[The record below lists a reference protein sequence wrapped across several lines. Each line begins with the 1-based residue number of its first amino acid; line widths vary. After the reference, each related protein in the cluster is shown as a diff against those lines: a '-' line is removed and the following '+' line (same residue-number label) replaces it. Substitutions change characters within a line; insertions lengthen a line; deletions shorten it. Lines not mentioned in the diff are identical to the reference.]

1 MDEGETRVAMRVDV
15 RGLTTGVLIAVAVA
29 MAPLTVTAKGG
40 PDAAFTIGKYP
51 VDAIAADAVT
61 AKEKALADGQQAA
74 LRSLFKRL
82 VPVTH
87 YARLKRMQPPPR
99 AADFL
104 DGVGV
109 QSESN
114 STTRYLASL
123 DFSFRAEQIRELL
136 RRENIPFVDTQAPAV
151 AIFPVF
157 REGTAGA
164 QSAKADAAAWTAA
177 WQSLDQEHALTPFRI
192 ASPGRPV
199 PSDTI
204 SGVMTGNSVAIR
216 ALATELGSELVVVAV
231 AEPDPSTRKV
241 AITIAGQDAVG
252 VFALKRVYRYAPGDL
267 AYTLEL
273 AAVIALGTIEGR
285 WKVLKTRG
293 QRVSSFSSGDLG
305 RTVEPVQLFV
315 EYRSLQEWSDL
326 RQTIS
331 GTPGVQDV
339 QIGGLSPRGADIAL
353 RFPGGAAA
361 LADQLRAQGLAMQG
375 ASGLWTVR
383 SGR

>member
-1 MDEGETRVAMRVDV
+1 MPVAMRVDV
-15 RGLTTGVLIAVAVA
+15 RGLVTGVVIAVAVA
-29 MAPLTVTAKGG
+29 MTPSTGAAKGG

-51 VDAIAADAVT
+51 VDATAADAVT

-136 RRENIPFVDTQAPAV
+136 RRENIPFVDSQAPV
-151 AIFPVF
+151 MTVLPVF
-157 REGTAGA
+157 REATAGA
-164 QSAKADAAAWTAA
+164 QLTKEDAAAWASA
-177 WQSLDQEHALTPFRI
+177 WQSLDQEHALTPFRV
-192 ASPGRPV
+192 ASPRRLV
-199 PSDTI
+199 PADTI
-204 SGVMTGNSVAIR
+204 SGVMAGDNVMIR
-216 ALATELGSELVVVAV
+216 ALATELGSELVLVAV

-241 AITIAGQDAVG
+241 AITIAGQDGVG
-252 VFALKRVYRYAPGDL
+252 AFALKRVYRYVPGDL

-293 QRVSSFSSGDLG
+293 QRVSSFTSGDLG
-305 RTVEPVQLFV
+305 GNVEPVQLFV

-331 GTPGVQDV
+331 GTPGVQDL
-339 QIGGLSPRGADIAL
+339 QIGGLSARGADIAL
-353 RFPGGAAA
+353 RFPGGAEA

-383 SGR
+383 SSR